1 MEKKILK
8 GITIWTG
15 IFTVCVCA
23 CLIAMPWMKEQW
35 VLAAEV
41 AAEKTAEMKIEEENP
56 IQIVEE
62 TQEDEQ
68 EEKLKIEIPE
78 GLDGRDIK
86 IEDDFIHKTVYVRFS
101 KGVDNYSEN
110 YSIHGSSNNIANLTY
125 YKEGETG
132 VLEISL
138 DKVCEMSYTYEDG
151 FLCMSLVDPHEI
163 YDKVVVIDAGHG
175 GSQPGAVKRNILEK
189 DLNLAIVKEIKA
201 IFDASENQSI
211 GVYYT
216 RLDDTHVSL
225 MDRADLANNL
235 EADLFISIHN
245 NASGSGRFTNENGT
259 LVMYSPED
267 EEFLSSKH
275 LSQICLENVCATAGS
290 TKLGLVDGEK
300 IYIIRSSEVPVALIE
315 VGYMTNNEEL
325 DKLVTSEYQKMVAQ
339 GVYNAIIQA
348 FEEGF

>member
-15 IFTVCVCA
+15 VFTVCVCA

-35 VLAAEV
+35 VLAAEM
-41 AAEKTAEMKIEEENP
+41 AAEMAMVEETP

-62 TQEDEQ
+62 TSDDEQ
-68 EEKLKIEIPE
+68 QEKLKIEIPE
-78 GLDGRDIK
+78 GLDGRNIK
-86 IEDDFIHKTVYVRFS
+86 VEDDFIHKTIYVRFS
-101 KGVDNYSEN
+101 QGVDNYSEN
-110 YSIHGSSNNIANLTY
+110 YSIHGSSNHIANLTY
-125 YKEGETG
+125 YKDGDAG

-138 DKVCEMSYTYEDG
+138 DKACEMSYSYEDG

-201 IFDASENQSI
+201 LFDASKDKSI

-216 RLDDTHVSL
+216 RLDDTHVTL
-225 MDRADLANNL
+225 MDRADMANNL

-245 NASGSGRFTNENGT
+245 NASGSGRFNNENGT
-259 LVMYSPED
+259 LVMYSPDD
-267 EEFLSSKH
+267 EEYLSSKH

-290 TKLGLVDGEK
+290 TNVGLIDGDD

-315 VGYMTNNEEL
+315 VGYMTNHEEL
-325 DKLVTSEYQKMVAQ
+325 DKLITAEYQKLVAK